1 MAPRRRG
8 IPAARGP
15 PHPAGARRPGSR
27 LTLPA
32 AGEKFWGK
40 SRGKGKAVK
49 KWEKIWLLGLEPT
62 AKIKVK
68 CWSVG
73 IYA

>member
-27 LTLPA
+27 LALPA
-32 AGEKFWGK
+32 AGEKFWEK
-40 SRGKGKAVK
+40 SREKGKAVK
-49 KWEKIWLLGLEPT
+49 KWEKIRLVGLEPT
-62 AKIKVK
+62 EKIKVN
-68 CWSVG
+68 C
-73 IYA
+73 